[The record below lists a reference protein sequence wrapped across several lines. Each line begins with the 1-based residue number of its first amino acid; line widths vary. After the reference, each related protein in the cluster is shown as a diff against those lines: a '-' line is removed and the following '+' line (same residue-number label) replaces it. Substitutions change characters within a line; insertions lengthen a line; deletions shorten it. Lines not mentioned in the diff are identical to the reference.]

1 MNKNISEKK
10 LEEIKEVLK
19 KLNEDKQLKEIFD
32 FISTECP
39 VDHGLEM
46 VKHCTKTTCS
56 DCWLNALDMKED

>member
-10 LEEIKEVLK
+10 LEEIKEVLN
-19 KLNEDKQLKEIFD
+19 KLNKDKHLKEIFD

-39 VDHGLEM
+39 IYYGFKLTE
-46 VKHCTKTTCS
+46 HCTKTTCS